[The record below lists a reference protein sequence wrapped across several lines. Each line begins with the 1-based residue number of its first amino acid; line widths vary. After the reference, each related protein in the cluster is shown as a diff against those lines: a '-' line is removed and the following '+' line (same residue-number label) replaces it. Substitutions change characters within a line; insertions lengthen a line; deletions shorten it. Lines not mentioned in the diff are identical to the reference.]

1 MAIEIPLKLKYREHK
16 AAGFKAKVRTGSS
29 GGSKTRLKEGHGP
42 RRRTYG
48 PFYALVANSQ
58 KVIGD

>member
-1 MAIEIPLKLKYREHK
+1 MATEIPLKLKYRVPK
-16 AAGFKAKVRTGSS
+16 PAGFKAKVRTGSS
-29 GGSKTRLKEGHGP
+29 AGNKMRLKEGHGS

-48 PFYALVANSQ
+48 PFYAVVPGSQ